1 MDNKYYFQ
9 NNFLAIVTL
18 DGVEDEINDKAITT
32 DDPNQITIS
41 VVDFNCLC
49 YNLYRIINSFYSYT
63 PEKLYNKKYSLKI
76 VKDNELVFEEK
87 SVRKPTGYYLQV
99 ITCKDKY
106 VKDTLNRELF
116 RDNPNNS
123 NINRVW
129 VS

>member
-49 YNLYRIINSFYSYT
+49 YNLYRVINSLYSYT
-63 PEKLYNKKYSLKI
+63 PEELYNKKYSLKI
-76 VKDNELVFEEK
+76 LKDNELVFEEK
-87 SVRKPTGYYLQV
+87 AVRKSTGYWLEV

>member
-32 DDPNQITIS
+32 NNPNQITIS

-49 YNLYRIINSFYSYT
+49 YNLYRIINSLYSYT
-63 PEKLYNKKYSLKI
+63 PEELYNKKYSLKI
-76 VKDNELVFEEK
+76 LKDNELVFEEK
-87 SVRKPTGYYLQV
+87 PVRKSTDYYLQV